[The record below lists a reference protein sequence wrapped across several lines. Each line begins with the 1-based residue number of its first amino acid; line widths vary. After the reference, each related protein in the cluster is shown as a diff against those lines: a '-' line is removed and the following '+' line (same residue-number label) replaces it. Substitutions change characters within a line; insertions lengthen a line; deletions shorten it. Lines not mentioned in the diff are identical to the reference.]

1 MIHSGKLDI
10 IKYGESKS
18 SHWQSFNLEFC
29 ILNFLQTSQKK
40 IQIKLFSMVRSSE
53 IDYFDFFDILISS
66 SENLKL

>member
-53 IDYFDFFDILISS
+53 ID
-66 SENLKL
+66 